1 MLVSLLP
8 HGESLGLKQKW
19 EKTPM
24 VVVRHGT
31 GPDDGRESEPYGAF
45 PGASSLP
52 ENTTGSRWSDW
63 KIHAALGELGSHKVI

>member
-1 MLVSLLP
+1 
-8 HGESLGLKQKW
+8 
-19 EKTPM
+19 M

-31 GPDDGRESEPYGAF
+31 GPDDGRESEPYSAF